1 ELSISES
8 AHALPTADV
17 IDVNETISITKIV
30 NEARELQS
38 LFSPCEQLV
47 KQTQSPDFSEEIF
60 TIDFN
65 LLSKSLKDMTI
76 KIEQVCEQQTSK
88 IEQNRGV
95 ITTVNQSKF
104 VSRDPSDNK
113 KYNDDE
119 LRYLVSCG
127 PYHDL
132 NLSYPQNLE
141 LKKKNKQCS
150 FTTNWCNDFPY
161 LEYSLKKDAVFC
173 FCCRLFG
180 SDPGSEKSQ
189 QAWISTGASSWSK
202 MTGQNGKLVKHF
214 KSTSHMTAE
223 NRSLN
228 FSQKKTNIDLMLNA
242 GRRVADQKREEVLK
256 LNEKTVIT

>member
-1 ELSISES
+1 
-8 AHALPTADV
+8 
-17 IDVNETISITKIV
+17 
-30 NEARELQS
+30 
-38 LFSPCEQLV
+38 
-47 KQTQSPDFSEEIF
+47 
-60 TIDFN
+60 
-65 LLSKSLKDMTI
+65 MTI